1 MKKLIIIN
9 GTMGVGKSTVSRE
22 LNQRLQNSVWLDG
35 DWCWMMN
42 PWDFSDENKS
52 MVIDNICYM
61 LSNFLKNSSFEYVI
75 FCWVLHL
82 ESITDLILE
91 RLKHIEF
98 QTFKITLT
106 CTREELTK
114 RLIKRD
120 LKNSGNVKNSID
132 RLSLYESMDTIKI
145 DTSDLEVEEIVADI
159 IRMI

>member
-9 GTMGVGKSTVSRE
+9 GTMGVGKSTVSKE
-22 LNQRLQNSVWLDG
+22 LSQRLQNSVWLDG

-42 PWDFSDENKS
+42 PWNFSDENKS
-52 MVIDNICYM
+52 MVIDNICYI

-91 RLKHIEF
+91 RLKSVEF

-106 CTREELTK
+106 CAKEELVD
-114 RLIKRD
+114 RIIKRD
-120 LKNSGNVKNSID
+120 GIKSGNVEKSID
-132 RLSLYESMDTIKI
+132 RLSLYESMNTIKI
-145 DTSDLEVEEIVADI
+145 DTSDLKVEEIVANI
-159 IRMI
+159 IKIL